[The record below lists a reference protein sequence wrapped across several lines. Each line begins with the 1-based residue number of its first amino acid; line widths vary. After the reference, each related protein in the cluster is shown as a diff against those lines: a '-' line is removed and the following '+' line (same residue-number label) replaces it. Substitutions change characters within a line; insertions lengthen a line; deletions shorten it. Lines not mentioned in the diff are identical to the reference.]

1 VDNDYHGVGVEV
13 GGQVDI
19 FSRKGYGDVRPLGL
33 CEWTFDNQMVY
44 FSIVISA
51 LSLALKVC
59 VGTPGNCEDYAM
71 GWESFALV
79 LGFQDLRRMWRWQV
93 VFGLDLGLL
102 FCVGSVI
109 CGIVEGYV
117 ICGAGGDVIC
127 GTCRD
132 CGCFVLV

>member
-1 VDNDYHGVGVEV
+1 
-13 GGQVDI
+13 
-19 FSRKGYGDVRPLGL
+19 
-33 CEWTFDNQMVY
+33 
-44 FSIVISA
+44 
-51 LSLALKVC
+51 
-59 VGTPGNCEDYAM
+59 M

-109 CGIVEGYV
+109 CGIAEGYV
-117 ICGAGGDVIC
+117 ICEAGGDVIC
-127 GTCRD
+127 GTCED